1 MFVHTANGHMILLL
15 YAWGVLG
22 PSPPPSLGPSRQT
35 GRIATAVIVT
45 RRVLRQGD
53 ITDLDILVGP
63 LVEQLDAA
71 NLGDDVLGQD
81 LVTRRGGIDLDLSV
95 IRHAGQ
101 QLRFLEGISCCRRL
115 MSWESVVGRRK
126 LAMWWAEFEFRTG
139 RFFGAVQRQPASQLA
154 PPLQSPLVGSF
165 SAKNKQFS

>member
-1 MFVHTANGHMILLL
+1 M
-15 YAWGVLG
+15 
-22 PSPPPSLGPSRQT
+22 
-35 GRIATAVIVT
+35 T

-95 IRHAGQ
+95 VRHAGQ
-101 QLRFLEGISCCRRL
+101 QLRFLEGVSCCREW
-115 MSWESVVGRRK
+115 MSLGSLKGRRD
-126 LAMWWAEFEFRTG
+126 
-139 RFFGAVQRQPASQLA
+139 
-154 PPLQSPLVGSF
+154 VGDVVHGV
-165 SAKNKQFS
+165 